1 MTVQPTTP
9 LDPGPVV
16 DGRRLRSEASR
27 LRIVEAMIA
36 LARSGRR
43 VVRVVV
49 LAPPAQVLQ
58 PLAAAGVAVEV
69 LASAS

>member
-1 MTVQPTTP
+1 MARRDAERMTPDEATP
-9 LDPGPVV
+9 Q
-16 DGRRLRSEASR
+16 
-27 LRIVEAMIA
+27 AMIE

-49 LAPPAQVLQ
+49 LAPPAEEVQ

>member
-1 MTVQPTTP
+1 MARRDAERLTP
-9 LDPGPVV
+9 A
-16 DGRRLRSEASR
+16 EATA
-27 LRIVEAMIA
+27 EAMIA

-43 VVRVVV
+43 VVRVVI